1 LDFFLLFAVGTLAAD
16 LRWRG
21 RRPSLRGGHH
31 VLGDAVRLMLKRI
44 VDFSDNEFRLNG
56 AGPRRWENMRHLK
69 QLGTARRKDRDF
81 AKIPRQH
88 HRSAGDARGIVLT
101 LVRTRLVRD
110 CVPALRQ
117 EVGHRLIADC
127 PLEQWPLRR
136 SLSRP

>member
-1 LDFFLLFAVGTLAAD
+1 
-16 LRWRG
+16 
-21 RRPSLRGGHH
+21 
-31 VLGDAVRLMLKRI
+31 MLERI
-44 VDFSDNEFRLNG
+44 VDLSDNEFRLNR
-56 AGPRRWENMRHLK
+56 AGQPRRRENRRHLE
-69 QLGTARRKDRDF
+69 LPGAARGKDRDF

-101 LVRTRLVRD
+101 LVRTGLVRD
-110 CVPALRQ
+110 WVPALRQ